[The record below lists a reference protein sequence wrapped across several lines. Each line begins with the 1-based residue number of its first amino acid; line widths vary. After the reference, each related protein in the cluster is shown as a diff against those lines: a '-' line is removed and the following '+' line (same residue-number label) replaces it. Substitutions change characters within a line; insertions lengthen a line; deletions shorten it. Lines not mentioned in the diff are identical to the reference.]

1 MKLVQVGTC
10 DNLNKETMKIS
21 VVDKYRWSKIDD
33 KQLFPVSN
41 NGGNY
46 DRCDSSISKEVNV
59 SLLCLG
65 KNIYEMSL
73 LILPN
78 KNMK

>member
-1 MKLVQVGTC
+1 MST
-10 DNLNKETMKIS
+10 
-21 VVDKYRWSKIDD
+21 
-33 KQLFPVSN
+33 

-46 DRCDSSISKEVNV
+46 DRCDSSISEEGNE

-65 KNIYEMSL
+65 KQRYEMSL

>member
-1 MKLVQVGTC
+1 MKL
-10 DNLNKETMKIS
+10 S

-33 KQLFPVSN
+33 KQLFPVST

-46 DRCDSSISKEVNV
+46 ERCDSSISEEGNE

-65 KNIYEMSL
+65 KQRYEMSL

>member
-1 MKLVQVGTC
+1 MMKL
-10 DNLNKETMKIS
+10 S

-33 KQLFPVSN
+33 KYLFPVST

-46 DRCDSSISKEVNV
+46 DRCDSSIPEYGNK

-65 KNIYEMSL
+65 KKY
-73 LILPN
+73 
-78 KNMK
+78 MKCLYLFYRTRI